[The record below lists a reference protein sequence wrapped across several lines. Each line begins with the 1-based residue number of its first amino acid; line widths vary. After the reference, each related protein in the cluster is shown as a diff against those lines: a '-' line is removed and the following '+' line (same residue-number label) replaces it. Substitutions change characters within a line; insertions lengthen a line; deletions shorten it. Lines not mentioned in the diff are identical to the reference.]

1 MSASVEELAALRAE
15 VNALKATRLTPEQ
28 LAAVDR
34 LIDHVAVDRLIDHV
48 AALEIIVDEHKMR
61 RMLVASMRSWTVG
74 LAAMIGALW
83 AVKEGLARLLR
94 GLLE

>member
-1 MSASVEELAALRAE
+1 MSASAEERAALRAE

-28 LAAVDR
+28 LA
-34 LIDHVAVDRLIDHV
+34 AVDRLIDHV

>member
-1 MSASVEELAALRAE
+1 MSASAEELAALRAE

-28 LAAVDR
+28 LAAVN
-34 LIDHVAVDRLIDHV
+34 RLIDHV

-61 RMLVASMRSWTVG
+61 RMLVASIRSWTVG

>member
-1 MSASVEELAALRAE
+1 MSASAEELAALRAE

-28 LAAVDR
+28 LAAVN
-34 LIDHVAVDRLIDHV
+34 RLIDHV

>member
-1 MSASVEELAALRAE
+1 MRASVEELAALRAE

-28 LAAVDR
+28 LA
-34 LIDHVAVDRLIDHV
+34 AVDRLIDHV

>member
-1 MSASVEELAALRAE
+1 MSASAEELAALRAE

-28 LAAVDR
+28 LAAVE
-34 LIDHVAVDRLIDHV
+34 RLIDHV
-48 AALEIIVDEHKMR
+48 AALEIIVDEHKLR

-74 LAAMIGALW
+74 LAAMLGALW

>member
-1 MSASVEELAALRAE
+1 MSASAEELAALRAE

-34 LIDHVAVDRLIDHV
+34 LIDHVA
-48 AALEIIVDEHKMR
+48 ALEIIVDEHKMR
-61 RMLVASMRSWTVG
+61 RMLVASIRSWTVG

>member
-1 MSASVEELAALRAE
+1 MSASVDELAALRAE

-28 LAAVDR
+28 LA
-34 LIDHVAVDRLIDHV
+34 AVDRLIDHV

-94 GLLE
+94 WMLE

>member
-28 LAAVDR
+28 LAAVY
-34 LIDHVAVDRLIDHV
+34 RLIDHV

>member
-1 MSASVEELAALRAE
+1 MSASAEELAALRAE

-28 LAAVDR
+28 LA
-34 LIDHVAVDRLIDHV
+34 AVDRLIDHV

>member
-1 MSASVEELAALRAE
+1 MSASAEELAALRAE

-28 LAAVDR
+28 LAAVE
-34 LIDHVAVDRLIDHV
+34 RLIDHV

>member
-28 LAAVDR
+28 LAAVN
-34 LIDHVAVDRLIDHV
+34 RLIDHV

>member
-28 LAAVDR
+28 LAAVN
-34 LIDHVAVDRLIDHV
+34 RLIDHV
-48 AALEIIVDEHKMR
+48 AALEIIVDEHKMH
-61 RMLVASMRSWTVG
+61 RMLVASIRSWTVG

>member
-28 LAAVDR
+28 LA
-34 LIDHVAVDRLIDHV
+34 AVDRLIDHV